1 MRCRSHENVSGADKR
16 QMSEKNTLEYFEKKY
31 HAKPDIAYH
40 YTSLEAFMSI
50 VQSKTFRLTSLS
62 MSNDKSELSYSPD
75 QFRSDFNKATKG
87 HACHARFASNSDK
100 AFNEICVKG
109 KTEKVF
115 SLSLTSAKDNLMHWR
130 AYGDQGKGVCICFN
144 CGALYSMYAKLNCA
158 DIVNNLCWK
167 AYALYDEAS
176 RIDFI
181 KKKMD
186 LLCEVLSDKVV
197 SVFSEVLTAEI
208 LNSLYSLLQIC
219 TKQACFAD
227 EKEARCVFQQANV
240 PMCKGLVEIVKNQ
253 LQAQN
258 DKAYEQLKRN
268 VNNAIKK
275 IGIENEGYYLSQ
287 YGIKSYRN
295 LCFNEVWGSGVIP
308 EVILGPLCRQ
318 NKDELKSFLESNGLY
333 GVEISDSQ
341 VPLR

>member
-1 MRCRSHENVSGADKR
+1 MRCRSHEDVSGADKR
-16 QMSEKNTLEYFEKKY
+16 QMSEGNTLEYFEKKY

-62 MSNDKSELSYSPD
+62 VSNDKSELSYSPD
-75 QFRSDFNKATKG
+75 QFRSDFNKATKD
-87 HACHARFASNSDK
+87 HACHARFGSNLDK
-100 AFNEICVKG
+100 ALKELCVG
-109 KTEKVF
+109 KQTDKVF
-115 SLSLTSAKDNLMHWR
+115 SLSMTSLKDNLTHWN
-130 AYGDQGKGVCICFN
+130 AYGDQGKGVCICVNF
-144 CGALYSMYAKLNCA
+144 GALYSMYAKLNCA
-158 DIVNNLCWK
+158 NILNDLCLK
-167 AYALYDEAS
+167 TNALYDEVS

-197 SVFSEVLTAEI
+197 PAFSGVLTAAI
-208 LNSLYSLLQIC
+208 LNSLYSLLQMC

-258 DKAYEQLKRN
+258 NKAYEQLKRN

-318 NKDELKSFLESNGLY
+318 DKDELESFLESNGLY
-333 GVEISDSQ
+333 GVEINKSK
-341 VPLR
+341 VPIR